1 MVRNN
6 VKSKRLL
13 LREKAT
19 VDGETLTLKDLY
31 LLRFINKNNLILN
44 FKFEILN
51 FFEKWKVETKL
62 KQQHQQ

>member
-6 VKSKRLL
+6 VKSKRLS

-19 VDGETLTLKDLY
+19 VDGKTLTLKDLY
-31 LLRFINKNNLILN
+31 LLCFINKNNLILN
-44 FKFEILN
+44 FKFEFLN
-51 FFEKWKVETKL
+51 FFEKWEVETKL